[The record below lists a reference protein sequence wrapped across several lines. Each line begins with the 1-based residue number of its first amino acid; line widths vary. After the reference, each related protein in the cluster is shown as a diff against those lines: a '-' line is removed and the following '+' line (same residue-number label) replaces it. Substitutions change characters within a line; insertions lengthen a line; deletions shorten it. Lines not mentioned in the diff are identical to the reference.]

1 MLVNLE
7 LDRKSVQKTIN
18 MYYRGMRER
27 DFGNYSESVKNM
39 LYKFSR
45 GEIVKL
51 KSILNANSLSSI
63 FTKLNNGMYSLKD
76 KKFIVMDGITD
87 ITQYRKI
94 RYVTNDYFYGFGYTD
109 NLDIFY
115 KDYCY
120 RLQPEDR
127 NFVIIITEVSSDKDI
142 SNLHFIGSSNPNPSK
157 LYMFEVFELEE

>member
-18 MYYRGMRER
+18 MYYSRMREFVNYTEPVKS
-27 DFGNYSESVKNM
+27 DLCKFGRSEII
-39 LYKFSR
+39 R
-45 GEIVKL
+45 L
-51 KSILNANSLSSI
+51 KSLLNANSLSSI
-63 FTKLNNGMYSLKD
+63 FTKLNNGMYSFKSGTILTTD
-76 KKFIVMDGITD
+76 IID